1 MCEVRETFAKGVLG
15 PVNMNMTDLEAQSDL
30 CLHHV
35 EEVSTES
42 FSQPEDV

>member
-1 MCEVRETFAKGVLG
+1 MCEVGETFAEGVLG
-15 PVNMNMTDLEAQSDL
+15 PVNMNITDKEPKSDL